1 MHHAQIKTSWCFGP
15 NVIISDCPLSA
26 FTIAKRGLIKIYQLV
41 TPTLIAQT
49 EYSPRC
55 KNKADQSKQL
65 RNLLFNQQRRC
76 PSSMHAVNR
85 SLSNGSQFSCYIAG

>member
-1 MHHAQIKTSWCFGP
+1 MYHK
-15 NVIISDCPLSA
+15 
-26 FTIAKRGLIKIYQLV
+26 LV

-55 KNKADQSKQL
+55 KNKANPAKQL
-65 RNLLFNQQRRC
+65 RNLLFNQQRLC

-85 SLSNGSQFSCYIAG
+85 SLSNGSQFSCFIAG